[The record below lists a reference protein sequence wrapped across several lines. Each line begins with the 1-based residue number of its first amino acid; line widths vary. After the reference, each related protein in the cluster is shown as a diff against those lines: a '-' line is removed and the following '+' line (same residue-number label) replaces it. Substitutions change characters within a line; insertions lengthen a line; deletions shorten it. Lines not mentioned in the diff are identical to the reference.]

1 MNSLE
6 NICLEQDI
14 RFSKKNSH
22 IRYLAHV
29 INLAAQDALS
39 SLKANHF
46 ENEDEIFD
54 QVEINGVIPK
64 VRIICCILLN

>member
-14 RFSKKNSH
+14 SFSKKNSH
-22 IRYLAHV
+22 IRCLAHV